1 MKKLFSTFCLTVAAA
16 SAFALTPAEAEV
28 KATLDGIE
36 SAAEQG
42 KLFTALCDALPAK
55 QQKAFYDLS
64 QAFAKKMDPMV
75 WNSGKG
81 VLDTVGKVFAT
92 KSDFIVNSA
101 MAKEALSTEK
111 PAAADFANA
120 GKLIQSIAS
129 ISLDDIKAQSNAKA
143 FATFLDSKVG
153 KLPKSKNQSS
163 YTVTTDEDGDVVV
176 CFGSE
181 TGNECDKCIE
191 FEKVAGKW
199 IPEEWEDVDDIY
211 ETIAVINQ
219 FDFNSEEGSQ
229 IKMQAIMF
237 SSMINGMLAPILQA
251 KTQEEFDTAIN
262 SILGSMG
269 GFN

>member
-36 SAAEQG
+36 NAAEQG

-81 VLDTVGKVFAT
+81 VLDAVGKVFAT

-101 MAKEALSTEK
+101 MAKDTLLTGK
-111 PAAADFANA
+111 PAAADFAIA

-129 ISLDDIKAQSNAKA
+129 ISLDEIKAQPNAKA
-143 FATFLDSKVG
+143 FAAFLDSKVG
-153 KLPKSKNQSS
+153 KLPKSENQAS
-163 YTVTTDEDGDVVV
+163 YIVTTDEDGDVVV
-176 CFGSE
+176 CFDTE
-181 TGNECDKCIE
+181 TGINCENCIE

-199 IPEEWEDVDDIY
+199 IPEEWEDVDGIY
-211 ETIAVINQ
+211 EVIAVINQ

-237 SSMINGMLAPILQA
+237 SSMLNGMLAPILQA
-251 KTQEEFDTAIN
+251 KTQEEFDAAIAAL
-262 SILGSMG
+262 SGASEGL
-269 GFN
+269 